1 MLFGALALATVTY
14 VGCKD
19 YDDDIDNLQ
28 TQIDANAAGLA
39 ELQAK
44 VNAGNWVTDV
54 KTITGG
60 FEITFNNGNKYS
72 IVNGKDGSVVKI
84 GANGN
89 WFIDNVDT
97 GKPARGEKGET
108 GATGP
113 QGPQGETGAT
123 GPQGPQGET
132 GATGPQGPQGETGAT
147 GPQGPQGETGAT
159 GPQGPQGETGATGP
173 QGPQGETGATGPQG
187 PQGLTGPAG
196 KSPFIGDGTGEFEK
210 DYWYFY
216 DDATDKW
223 VKGDYSSATVYAV
236 QNEGLPSFTLHVK
249 DKTTGTELTTI
260 LPTAALISSIEG
272 VTIENGKITAG
283 GTKELKLSYAQ
294 CKADFTFGMGDEK
307 KEFKKNDLLITNSG
321 VLNALIN
328 PVGPDFSDSKYQI
341 YLMNSQNNSQEEA
354 NFVISKIEQNKT
366 AKPLTRAT
374 EAKVNRG
381 VYDLTVTLKDG
392 LNLEN
397 ALPADEAYAFCT
409 KDAWNNEI
417 ISAYDVKIKPEAVTS
432 ATKLVDAAVSAK
444 VGEVQVLDD
453 LAAAATTTPMDLS
466 TVYAYYY
473 KLAADAPEGVTL
485 GTNEAGKQTIT
496 STKGQEAKVEVC
508 YITTNGIPFDGE
520 AHEGIDY
527 SSVGGSSAPAKLTVT
542 FKQIE
547 TKSLAAQTVVWNK
560 SEKSDIVVS
569 AANIKAI
576 KDAITAAKLASSTAT
591 VNDGDKVKFSGI
603 GASGDT
609 KYDNLKLTVAAAY
622 KGTMEVVLTVDVD
635 ATKQIIFKM
644 PVTVD
649 YKAPVFT
656 KTSGMWTEDGKVSL
670 LINETKNVDKIQSIS
685 LEREIGSIFT
695 TWSAITGGVS
705 SGIYNSITYA
715 IDKNGDDP
723 VGSVANDKFT
733 VDMAHA
739 KDNMAFSV
747 NVNCQ
752 PNDATEPA
760 SIANQKIQ
768 FISLSELLKSE
779 FGATDAKKGITTAY
793 TAETIDSEIDV
804 LGDIV
809 WKDRK
814 GKAMWPTADNNTYDT
829 GTLTTADA
837 VLALYGYSIKVELS
851 DKTNFKFDSTGQKLI
866 LTDAGKALKGLVKDL
881 VVTVTITPSIS
892 WSATSPAAVVKTVTF
907 PTALFA
913 D

>member
-1 MLFGALALATVTY
+1 MP
-14 VGCKD
+14 
-19 YDDDIDNLQ
+19 
-28 TQIDANAAGLA
+28 GL
-39 ELQAK
+39 
-44 VNAGNWVTDV
+44 
-54 KTITGG
+54 
-60 FEITFNNGNKYS
+60 S
-72 IVNGKDGSVVKI
+72 
-84 GANGN
+84 
-89 WFIDNVDT
+89 
-97 GKPARGEKGET
+97 
-108 GATGP
+108 
-113 QGPQGETGAT
+113 
-123 GPQGPQGET
+123 
-132 GATGPQGPQGETGAT
+132 
-147 GPQGPQGETGAT
+147 
-159 GPQGPQGETGATGP
+159 
-173 QGPQGETGATGPQG
+173 
-187 PQGLTGPAG
+187 
-196 KSPFIGDGTGEFEK
+196 
-210 DYWYFY
+210 
-216 DDATDKW
+216 
-223 VKGDYSSATVYAV
+223 
-236 QNEGLPSFTLHVK
+236 
-249 DKTTGTELTTI
+249 
-260 LPTAALISSIEG
+260 
-272 VTIENGKITAG
+272 
-283 GTKELKLSYAQ
+283 
-294 CKADFTFGMGDEK
+294 
-307 KEFKKNDLLITNSG
+307 
-321 VLNALIN
+321 IN
-328 PVGPDFSDSKYQI
+328 PVGPDFTDSKYQI
-341 YLMNSQNNSQEEA
+341 YLMNSQNEA

-609 KYDNLKLTVAAAY
+609 KYDNLKLTVAAAC

-649 YKAPVFT
+649 YKMPVFT
-656 KTSGMWTEDGKVSL
+656 KTSGMWTEDDEVSL
-670 LINETKNVDKIQSIS
+670 LINETKN
-685 LEREIGSIFT
+685 RAN
-695 TWSAITGGVS
+695 AIT
-705 SGIYNSITYA
+705 
-715 IDKNGDDP
+715 P
-723 VGSVANDKFT
+723 
-733 VDMAHA
+733 
-739 KDNMAFSV
+739 
-747 NVNCQ
+747 
-752 PNDATEPA
+752 PR
-760 SIANQKIQ
+760 
-768 FISLSELLKSE
+768 
-779 FGATDAKKGITTAY
+779 FG
-793 TAETIDSEIDV
+793 
-804 LGDIV
+804 
-809 WKDRK
+809 
-814 GKAMWPTADNNTYDT
+814 
-829 GTLTTADA
+829 
-837 VLALYGYSIKVELS
+837 
-851 DKTNFKFDSTGQKLI
+851 
-866 LTDAGKALKGLVKDL
+866 
-881 VVTVTITPSIS
+881 
-892 WSATSPAAVVKTVTF
+892 
-907 PTALFA
+907 
-913 D
+913 

>member
-1 MLFGALALATVTY
+1 MKKNFVRVMLFGALTLATVTY

-44 VNAGNWVTDV
+44 VNAGNWVTDI
-54 KTITGG
+54 KSITGG

-72 IVNGKDGSVVKI
+72 IVNGKDGSVVEI
-84 GANGN
+84 GENGN
-89 WFIDNVDT
+89 WFIDGVDT

-113 QGPQGETGAT
+113 VGPV
-123 GPQGPQGET
+123 GPEGPV
-132 GATGPQGPQGETGAT
+132 GPVGPEGSV
-147 GPQGPQGETGAT
+147 GPVGPE
-159 GPQGPQGETGATGP
+159 GPVGPVGP
-173 QGPQGETGATGPQG
+173 EGPIGPVG
-187 PQGLTGPAG
+187 PEGPAGPAG

-260 LPTAALISSIEG
+260 LPTAALISSLEG

-294 CKADFTFGMGDEK
+294 CKADFTFGMEDEK

-328 PVGPDFSDSKYQI
+328 PVGPDFTDSKYQI
-341 YLMNSQNNSQEEA
+341 YLMNSQNEA

-392 LNLEN
+392 LNLET

-520 AHEGIDY
+520 THEGIDY

-560 SEKSDIVVS
+560 SEKSDIAQQLILRQS
-569 AANIKAI
+569 KTLLLLLNL
-576 KDAITAAKLASSTAT
+576 LAQ
-591 VNDGDKVKFSGI
+591 
-603 GASGDT
+603 
-609 KYDNLKLTVAAAY
+609 LPRL
-622 KGTMEVVLTVDVD
+622 TME
-635 ATKQIIFKM
+635 
-644 PVTVD
+644 
-649 YKAPVFT
+649 
-656 KTSGMWTEDGKVSL
+656 
-670 LINETKNVDKIQSIS
+670 
-685 LEREIGSIFT
+685 
-695 TWSAITGGVS
+695 
-705 SGIYNSITYA
+705 
-715 IDKNGDDP
+715 
-723 VGSVANDKFT
+723 
-733 VDMAHA
+733 
-739 KDNMAFSV
+739 
-747 NVNCQ
+747 
-752 PNDATEPA
+752 
-760 SIANQKIQ
+760 
-768 FISLSELLKSE
+768 
-779 FGATDAKKGITTAY
+779 
-793 TAETIDSEIDV
+793 
-804 LGDIV
+804 
-809 WKDRK
+809 
-814 GKAMWPTADNNTYDT
+814 
-829 GTLTTADA
+829 
-837 VLALYGYSIKVELS
+837 IK
-851 DKTNFKFDSTGQKLI
+851 
-866 LTDAGKALKGLVKDL
+866 
-881 VVTVTITPSIS
+881 
-892 WSATSPAAVVKTVTF
+892 
-907 PTALFA
+907 
-913 D
+913 

>member
-1 MLFGALALATVTY
+1 MKKNFVRVMLFGALTLATVTY

-97 GKPARGEKGET
+97 GKPARGEK
-108 GATGP
+108 
-113 QGPQGETGAT
+113 GETGAT

-560 SEKSDIVVS
+560 SEKSDIAVS

-622 KGTMEVVLTVDVD
+622 KGTMEAVLTVDVD

-649 YKAPVFT
+649 YKMPVFT
-656 KTSGMWTEDGKVSL
+656 KTSGMWTEDDEVSL
-670 LINETKNVDKIQSIS
+670 LINETKNGDKIQSIS
-685 LEREIGSIFT
+685 LEREMGSIFT
-695 TWSAITGGVS
+695 TWSAITGGVT

-715 IDKNGDDP
+715 IDKNGEDP
-723 VGSVANDKFT
+723 VGSESDGKFT
-733 VDMAHA
+733 VDMDHA
-739 KDNMAFSV
+739 KDNMALTV
-747 NVNCQ
+747 NVNCR
-752 PNDATEPA
+752 PNDAAEPA
-760 SIANQKIQ
+760 SIANQKVK
-768 FISLSELLKSE
+768 FISLSKLLTST

-793 TAETIDSEIDV
+793 TAETIDAEIDV

-814 GKAMWPTADNNTYDT
+814 GKNMWPTANGETYDT
-829 GTLTTADA
+829 SVLTTADD

-851 DKTNFKFDSTGQKLI
+851 DKVYFKFDANKKLK
-866 LTDAGKALKGLVKDL
+866 LTADGKALKGLVQDL

>member
-1 MLFGALALATVTY
+1 MKKKFVRVMLFGALTLATVTY

-97 GKPARGEKGET
+97 GKPARGEK
-108 GATGP
+108 
-113 QGPQGETGAT
+113 GETGAT

-520 AHEGIDY
+520 THEGIDY
-527 SSVGGSSAPAKLTVT
+527 SSVGGSSTPAKLTVT

>member
-132 GATGPQGPQGETGAT
+132 GAT
-147 GPQGPQGETGAT
+147 GPQGETGAT

>member
-1 MLFGALALATVTY
+1 MY
-14 VGCKD
+14 KR
-19 YDDDIDNLQ
+19 Q
-28 TQIDANAAGLA
+28 
-39 ELQAK
+39 
-44 VNAGNWVTDV
+44 
-54 KTITGG
+54 
-60 FEITFNNGNKYS
+60 
-72 IVNGKDGSVVKI
+72 
-84 GANGN
+84 
-89 WFIDNVDT
+89 
-97 GKPARGEKGET
+97 
-108 GATGP
+108 
-113 QGPQGETGAT
+113 
-123 GPQGPQGET
+123 
-132 GATGPQGPQGETGAT
+132 
-147 GPQGPQGETGAT
+147 
-159 GPQGPQGETGATGP
+159 
-173 QGPQGETGATGPQG
+173 
-187 PQGLTGPAG
+187 
-196 KSPFIGDGTGEFEK
+196 

-216 DDATDKW
+216 DDVTNKW

-249 DKTTGTELTTI
+249 DKTTGTELTSI

-328 PVGPDFSDSKYQI
+328 PVGPDFTDSKYQI
-341 YLMNSQNNSQEEA
+341 YLMNSQNEA

-432 ATKLVDAAVSAK
+432 ATKLADAAVSAK

-591 VNDGDKVKFSGI
+591 VNDGDKV
-603 GASGDT
+603 
-609 KYDNLKLTVAAAY
+609 L
-622 KGTMEVVLTVDVD
+622 
-635 ATKQIIFKM
+635 
-644 PVTVD
+644 
-649 YKAPVFT
+649 
-656 KTSGMWTEDGKVSL
+656 SL
-670 LINETKNVDKIQSIS
+670 IHI
-685 LEREIGSIFT
+685 
-695 TWSAITGGVS
+695 
-705 SGIYNSITYA
+705 
-715 IDKNGDDP
+715 
-723 VGSVANDKFT
+723 
-733 VDMAHA
+733 
-739 KDNMAFSV
+739 
-747 NVNCQ
+747 
-752 PNDATEPA
+752 
-760 SIANQKIQ
+760 
-768 FISLSELLKSE
+768 
-779 FGATDAKKGITTAY
+779 
-793 TAETIDSEIDV
+793 
-804 LGDIV
+804 
-809 WKDRK
+809 
-814 GKAMWPTADNNTYDT
+814 
-829 GTLTTADA
+829 
-837 VLALYGYSIKVELS
+837 
-851 DKTNFKFDSTGQKLI
+851 
-866 LTDAGKALKGLVKDL
+866 
-881 VVTVTITPSIS
+881 
-892 WSATSPAAVVKTVTF
+892 
-907 PTALFA
+907 
-913 D
+913 

>member
-1 MLFGALALATVTY
+1 MKKNFVRVMLFGALTLATVTY

-44 VNAGNWVTDV
+44 VNAGNWVTDI
-54 KTITGG
+54 KSITGG

-72 IVNGKDGSVVKI
+72 IVNGKDGSVVEI
-84 GANGN
+84 GENGN
-89 WFIDNVDT
+89 WFIDDVDT

-113 QGPQGETGAT
+113 VGPV
-123 GPQGPQGET
+123 GPEGPV
-132 GATGPQGPQGETGAT
+132 GPVGPEGSV
-147 GPQGPQGETGAT
+147 GPVGPE
-159 GPQGPQGETGATGP
+159 GPVGPVGP
-173 QGPQGETGATGPQG
+173 EGPA
-187 PQGLTGPAG
+187 GPAG

-216 DDATDKW
+216 DDVTNKW

-249 DKTTGTELTTI
+249 DKTTGTELTSI

-272 VTIENGKITAG
+272 VNIDNNGKITTG

-432 ATKLVDAAVSAK
+432 ATKLADAAVSAK

-542 FKQIE
+542 FKQID

-560 SEKSDIVVS
+560 SEKSDIAVS

-622 KGTMEVVLTVDVD
+622 KGTMEAVLTVDVD

-649 YKAPVFT
+649 YKMPVFT
-656 KTSGMWTEDGKVSL
+656 KTSGMWTEDDEVSL
-670 LINETKNVDKIQSIS
+670 LINETKNGDKIQSIS
-685 LEREIGSIFT
+685 LEREMGSIFT
-695 TWSAITGGVS
+695 TWSAITEGVNA
-705 SGIYNSITYA
+705 GIYNNITYA
-715 IDKNGDDP
+715 IDKNGEDP
-723 VGSVANDKFT
+723 VGSESNGKFT
-733 VDMAHA
+733 VDMEHA
-739 KDNMAFSV
+739 KDNMALTV

-752 PNDATEPA
+752 PNDAAEPA
-760 SIANQKIQ
+760 SIANQKVK
-768 FISLSELLKSE
+768 FISLSKLLTST

-793 TAETIDSEIDV
+793 TAETIDAEIDV

-814 GKAMWPTADNNTYDT
+814 GKNMWPTANGETYDT
-829 GTLTTADA
+829 SVLTTADD

-851 DKTNFKFDSTGQKLI
+851 DKVNFEFDANKKLK
-866 LTDAGKALKGLVKDL
+866 LTTVGKALKGLVQDL

-892 WSATSPAAVVKTVTF
+892 WSATSPAPVVKTVTF

>member
-132 GATGPQGPQGETGAT
+132 GATGPQG
-147 GPQGPQGETGAT
+147 ETGAT

-260 LPTAALISSIEG
+260 LPTAALISSLEG

-294 CKADFTFGMGDEK
+294 CKADFTFGMEDEK

-328 PVGPDFSDSKYQI
+328 PVGPDFTDSKYQI
-341 YLMNSQNNSQEEA
+341 YLMNSQNEA

-392 LNLEN
+392 LNLET

-520 AHEGIDY
+520 THEGIDY

-747 NVNCQ
+747 DVNCQ

-892 WSATSPAAVVKTVTF
+892 WSATSPAPVVKTVTF

>member
-1 MLFGALALATVTY
+1 MKKNFVRVMLFGALTLATVTY

-44 VNAGNWVTDV
+44 VNAGNWVTDI
-54 KTITGG
+54 KSITGG

-72 IVNGKDGSVVKI
+72 IVNGKDGSVVEI
-84 GANGN
+84 GENGN
-89 WFIDNVDT
+89 WFIDGVDT

-113 QGPQGETGAT
+113 VGPV
-123 GPQGPQGET
+123 GPEGPV
-132 GATGPQGPQGETGAT
+132 GPVGPEGSV
-147 GPQGPQGETGAT
+147 GPVGPE
-159 GPQGPQGETGATGP
+159 GPVGPVGP
-173 QGPQGETGATGPQG
+173 EGPIGPVG
-187 PQGLTGPAG
+187 PEGPAGPAG

-260 LPTAALISSIEG
+260 LPTAALISSLEG

-294 CKADFTFGMGDEK
+294 CKADFTFGMEDEK

-328 PVGPDFSDSKYQI
+328 PVGPDFTDSKYQI
-341 YLMNSQNNSQEEA
+341 YLMNSQNEA

-392 LNLEN
+392 LNLET

-520 AHEGIDY
+520 THEGIDY

-560 SEKSDIVVS
+560 SEKSDIAVS

-576 KDAITAAKLASSTAT
+576 KDAITTAKLASSTAT
-591 VNDGDKVKFSGI
+591 ANDGDKVKFSGI
-603 GASGDT
+603 ASGDT
-609 KYDNLKLTVAAAY
+609 KYDNLKLTVTAAY
-622 KGTMEVVLTVDVD
+622 KGTMEAVLTVDVD
-635 ATKQIIFKM
+635 ATKQIVFKL

-649 YKAPVFT
+649 YKTPVFT

-670 LINETKNVDKIQSIS
+670 LINETKNADKIQSIS
-685 LEREIGSIFT
+685 LEREMGSIFT
-695 TWSAITGGVS
+695 TWNAITGGVT
-705 SGIYNSITYA
+705 SGIYNSITYDV
-715 IDKNGDDP
+715 DKNGDDH

-747 NVNCQ
+747 DVNCQ

-793 TAETIDSEIDV
+793 TAKTIDSEIDV

-829 GTLTTADA
+829 GTLTIADA

-851 DKTNFKFDSTGQKLI
+851 DKTNFRFSTGQKLI

-892 WSATSPAAVVKTVTF
+892 WSATSPAPVVKTVTF

>member
-1 MLFGALALATVTY
+1 MLFGALTLATVTY

-97 GKPARGEKGET
+97 GKPARGEK
-108 GATGP
+108 
-113 QGPQGETGAT
+113 GETGAT

>member
-1 MLFGALALATVTY
+1 MKKNFVRVMLFGALTLATVTY

-44 VNAGNWVTDV
+44 VNAGNWVTDI
-54 KTITGG
+54 KSITGG

-72 IVNGKDGSVVKI
+72 IVNGKDGSVVEI
-84 GANGN
+84 GENGN
-89 WFIDNVDT
+89 WFIDDVDT

-113 QGPQGETGAT
+113 VGPV
-123 GPQGPQGET
+123 GPEGPV
-132 GATGPQGPQGETGAT
+132 GPVGPEGSV
-147 GPQGPQGETGAT
+147 GPVGPE
-159 GPQGPQGETGATGP
+159 GPVGPVGP
-173 QGPQGETGATGPQG
+173 EGPIGPVG
-187 PQGLTGPAG
+187 PEGPAGPAG

-249 DKTTGTELTTI
+249 DKTTGTELTSI

-272 VTIENGKITAG
+272 VNIDNNGKITTG

-392 LNLEN
+392 LNLET

-453 LAAAATTTPMDLS
+453 LAAAATTTPPMDLS

-542 FKQIE
+542 FKQID

-560 SEKSDIVVS
+560 SEKSDIAVS

-622 KGTMEVVLTVDVD
+622 KGTMEAVLTVDVD

-649 YKAPVFT
+649 YKMPVFT
-656 KTSGMWTEDGKVSL
+656 KTSGMWTEDDEVSL
-670 LINETKNVDKIQSIS
+670 LINETKNGDKIQSIS
-685 LEREIGSIFT
+685 LEREMGSIFT
-695 TWSAITGGVS
+695 TWSAITEGVNA
-705 SGIYNSITYA
+705 GIYNNITYA
-715 IDKNGDDP
+715 IDKNGEDP
-723 VGSVANDKFT
+723 VGSESNGKFT
-733 VDMAHA
+733 VDMEHA
-739 KDNMAFSV
+739 KDNMALTV

-752 PNDATEPA
+752 PNDAAEPA
-760 SIANQKIQ
+760 SIANQKVK
-768 FISLSELLKSE
+768 FISLSKLLTST

-793 TAETIDSEIDV
+793 TAETIDAEIDV

-814 GKAMWPTADNNTYDT
+814 GKNMWPTANGETYDT
-829 GTLTTADA
+829 SVLTTADD

-851 DKTNFKFDSTGQKLI
+851 DKVNFEFDANKKLK
-866 LTDAGKALKGLVKDL
+866 LTTVGKALKGLVQDL

-892 WSATSPAAVVKTVTF
+892 WSATSPAPVVKTVTF

>member
-97 GKPARGEKGET
+97 GKPARGEK
-108 GATGP
+108 
-113 QGPQGETGAT
+113 GETGAT

-328 PVGPDFSDSKYQI
+328 PVGPDFTDSKYQI
-341 YLMNSQNNSQEEA
+341 YLMNSQNEA

-417 ISAYDVKIKPEAVTS
+417 ISAYDVKIKPEAVTN
-432 ATKLVDAAVSAK
+432 ATKLADAAVSAK

-560 SEKSDIVVS
+560 SEKSDIAVS

-576 KDAITAAKLASSTAT
+576 KDAITTAKLASSTAT
-591 VNDGDKVKFSGI
+591 ANDGDKVKFSGI
-603 GASGDT
+603 ASGDT
-609 KYDNLKLTVAAAY
+609 KYDNLKLTVTAAY
-622 KGTMEVVLTVDVD
+622 KGTMEAVLTVDVD
-635 ATKQIIFKM
+635 ATKQIVFKL

-649 YKAPVFT
+649 YKTPVFT

-670 LINETKNVDKIQSIS
+670 LINETKNGDKIQSIS
-685 LEREIGSIFT
+685 LEREMGSIFT
-695 TWSAITGGVS
+695 TWSAITGGVT

-715 IDKNGDDP
+715 IDKNGEDP
-723 VGSVANDKFT
+723 VGSESDGKFT
-733 VDMAHA
+733 VDMDHA
-739 KDNMAFSV
+739 KDNMALTV

-752 PNDATEPA
+752 PNDAAEPA
-760 SIANQKIQ
+760 SIANQKVK
-768 FISLSELLKSE
+768 FISLSKLLTST

-793 TAETIDSEIDV
+793 TAETIDAEIDV

-814 GKAMWPTADNNTYDT
+814 GKNMWPTANGETYDT
-829 GTLTTADA
+829 SVLTTADD

-851 DKTNFKFDSTGQKLI
+851 DKVYFKFDANKKLK
-866 LTDAGKALKGLVKDL
+866 LTADGKALKGLVQDL

>member
-132 GATGPQGPQGETGAT
+132 GAT
-147 GPQGPQGETGAT
+147 GPQGETGAT

-520 AHEGIDY
+520 THEGIDY

-560 SEKSDIVVS
+560 SEKSDIAVS

-576 KDAITAAKLASSTAT
+576 KDAITTAKLASSTAT

-622 KGTMEVVLTVDVD
+622 KGTMEAVLTVDVD
-635 ATKQIIFKM
+635 ATKQIVFKL

-649 YKAPVFT
+649 YKTPVFT

-670 LINETKNVDKIQSIS
+670 LINETKNADKIQSIS
-685 LEREIGSIFT
+685 LEREMGSIFT
-695 TWSAITGGVS
+695 TWNAITGGVT
-705 SGIYNSITYA
+705 SGIYNSITYDV
-715 IDKNGDDP
+715 DKNGDDH

>member
-97 GKPARGEKGET
+97 GKPARGEK
-108 GATGP
+108 
-113 QGPQGETGAT
+113 
-123 GPQGPQGET
+123 
-132 GATGPQGPQGETGAT
+132 
-147 GPQGPQGETGAT
+147 
-159 GPQGPQGETGATGP
+159 
-173 QGPQGETGATGPQG
+173 GETGATGPQG

>member
-1 MLFGALALATVTY
+1 MKKNFVRVMLFGALTLATVTY

-44 VNAGNWVTDV
+44 VNAGNWVTDI
-54 KTITGG
+54 KSITGG

-72 IVNGKDGSVVKI
+72 IVNGKDGSVVEI
-84 GANGN
+84 GENGN
-89 WFIDNVDT
+89 WFIDGVDT

-113 QGPQGETGAT
+113 VGPV
-123 GPQGPQGET
+123 GPEGPV
-132 GATGPQGPQGETGAT
+132 GPVGPEGSV
-147 GPQGPQGETGAT
+147 GPVGPE
-159 GPQGPQGETGATGP
+159 GPVGPVGP
-173 QGPQGETGATGPQG
+173 EGPIGPVG
-187 PQGLTGPAG
+187 PEGPAGPAG

-260 LPTAALISSIEG
+260 LPTAALISSLEG

-294 CKADFTFGMGDEK
+294 CKADFTFGMEDEK

-328 PVGPDFSDSKYQI
+328 PVGPDFTDSKYQI
-341 YLMNSQNNSQEEA
+341 YLMNSQNEA

-392 LNLEN
+392 LNLET

-432 ATKLVDAAVSAK
+432 ATKLADAAVSAK

-453 LAAAATTTPMDLS
+453 LAAAATTTPPMDLS

-520 AHEGIDY
+520 THEGIDY

-542 FKQIE
+542 FKQID

-560 SEKSDIVVS
+560 SEKSDIAVS

-622 KGTMEVVLTVDVD
+622 KGTMEAVLTVDVD

-649 YKAPVFT
+649 YKMPVFT
-656 KTSGMWTEDGKVSL
+656 KTSGMWTEDDEVSL
-670 LINETKNVDKIQSIS
+670 LINETKNGDKIQSIS
-685 LEREIGSIFT
+685 LEREMGSIFT
-695 TWSAITGGVS
+695 TWSAITEGVNA
-705 SGIYNSITYA
+705 GIYNNITYA
-715 IDKNGDDP
+715 IDKNGEDP
-723 VGSVANDKFT
+723 VGSESNGKFT
-733 VDMAHA
+733 VDMEHA
-739 KDNMAFSV
+739 KDNMALTV

-752 PNDATEPA
+752 PNDAAEPA
-760 SIANQKIQ
+760 SIANQKVK
-768 FISLSELLKSE
+768 FISLSKLLTST

-793 TAETIDSEIDV
+793 TAETIDAEIDV

-814 GKAMWPTADNNTYDT
+814 GKNMWPTANGETYDT
-829 GTLTTADA
+829 SVLTTADD

-851 DKTNFKFDSTGQKLI
+851 DKVNFEFDANKKLK
-866 LTDAGKALKGLVKDL
+866 LTTVGKALKGLVQDL

-892 WSATSPAAVVKTVTF
+892 WSATSPAPVVKTVTF

>member
-1 MLFGALALATVTY
+1 MKKNFVRVMLFGALTLATVTY

-44 VNAGNWVTDV
+44 VNAGNWVTDI
-54 KTITGG
+54 KSITGG

-72 IVNGKDGSVVKI
+72 IVNGKDGSVVEI
-84 GANGN
+84 GENGN
-89 WFIDNVDT
+89 WFIDDVDT

-113 QGPQGETGAT
+113 VGPE
-123 GPQGPQGET
+123 GPVGPV
-132 GATGPQGPQGETGAT
+132 GPEGSVGPV
-147 GPQGPQGETGAT
+147 GPEGPV
-159 GPQGPQGETGATGP
+159 GPVGPEGP
-173 QGPQGETGATGPQG
+173 IGPVGPEG
-187 PQGLTGPAG
+187 PAGPAG

-216 DDATDKW
+216 DDVTNKW

-249 DKTTGTELTTI
+249 DKTTGTELTSI

-272 VTIENGKITAG
+272 VNIDNNGKITTG

-453 LAAAATTTPMDLS
+453 LAAAATTTPPMDLS

-542 FKQIE
+542 FKQID

-560 SEKSDIVVS
+560 SEKSDIAVS

-622 KGTMEVVLTVDVD
+622 KGTMEAVLTVDVD

-649 YKAPVFT
+649 YKMPVFT
-656 KTSGMWTEDGKVSL
+656 KTSGMWTEDDEVSL
-670 LINETKNVDKIQSIS
+670 LINETKNGDKIQSIS
-685 LEREIGSIFT
+685 LEREMGSIFT
-695 TWSAITGGVS
+695 TWSAITEGVNA
-705 SGIYNSITYA
+705 GIYNNITYA
-715 IDKNGDDP
+715 IDKNGEDP
-723 VGSVANDKFT
+723 VGSESNGKFT
-733 VDMAHA
+733 VDMEHA
-739 KDNMAFSV
+739 KDNMALTV

-752 PNDATEPA
+752 PNDAAEPA
-760 SIANQKIQ
+760 SIANQKVK
-768 FISLSELLKSE
+768 FISLSKLLTST

-793 TAETIDSEIDV
+793 TAETIDAEIDV

-814 GKAMWPTADNNTYDT
+814 GKNMWPTANGETYDT
-829 GTLTTADA
+829 SVLTTADD

-851 DKTNFKFDSTGQKLI
+851 DKVNFEFDANKKLK
-866 LTDAGKALKGLVKDL
+866 LTTVGKALKGLVQDL

-892 WSATSPAAVVKTVTF
+892 WSATSPAPVVKTVTF

>member
-97 GKPARGEKGET
+97 GKPARGEK
-108 GATGP
+108 
-113 QGPQGETGAT
+113 GETGAT

-417 ISAYDVKIKPEAVTS
+417 ISAYDVKIKPEAVTN
-432 ATKLVDAAVSAK
+432 ATKLADAAVSAK

-603 GASGDT
+603 GVSGDT
-609 KYDNLKLTVAAAY
+609 KYDDLKLTVAAAY

-649 YKAPVFT
+649 YKMPVFT
-656 KTSGMWTEDGKVSL
+656 KTSGMWTEDDEVSL
-670 LINETKNVDKIQSIS
+670 LINETKNGDKIQSIS
-685 LEREIGSIFT
+685 LEREMGSIFT
-695 TWSAITGGVS
+695 TWSAITGGVT

-715 IDKNGDDP
+715 IDKNGEDP
-723 VGSVANDKFT
+723 VGSESDGKFT
-733 VDMAHA
+733 VDMDHA
-739 KDNMAFSV
+739 KDNMALTV

-752 PNDATEPA
+752 PNDAAEPA
-760 SIANQKIQ
+760 SIANQKVK
-768 FISLSELLKSE
+768 FISLSKLLTST

-793 TAETIDSEIDV
+793 TAETIDAEIDV

-814 GKAMWPTADNNTYDT
+814 GKNMWPTANGETYDT
-829 GTLTTADA
+829 SVLTTADD

-851 DKTNFKFDSTGQKLI
+851 DKVYFKFDANKKLK
-866 LTDAGKALKGLVKDL
+866 LTADGKALKGLVQDL